1 MKIITLTTDMG
12 NNDGGAAVLK
22 GTALT
27 LDPSVQLI
35 DISHTIRPFDFQQA
49 AFILRSTYSAFP
61 KGTIHLMGVLA
72 EPTVNGPQPELPSIM
87 EYDGHFFV
95 GNNNGFFSLIC
106 GTETP
111 TGFYTIDDVL
121 SNPKAMV
128 FSLKNLYLPICV
140 RLANGEKVEN
150 LASKDHEMKRVF
162 QKLPTLSSNVI
173 IGEIVHI
180 DYFGNLISNID
191 KETFFRFGNHP
202 FKISLSYNLEFDEIS
217 TTYNDVPPG
226 EKVVFFNENEV
237 LEFAINRGASQ
248 TTGGAD
254 SLMNISLGHKIR
266 VEIYPPGSKD
276 SLF

>member
-1 MKIITLTTDMG
+1 MG
-12 NNDGGAAVLK
+12 NNDGGTAVLK
-22 GTALT
+22 GTALGI
-27 LDPSVQLI
+27 DPTIQLI
-35 DISHTIRPFDFQQA
+35 DITHTIRPFDIQQA
-49 AFILRSTYSAFP
+49 AFILRSTYASFP

-72 EPTVNGPQPELPSIM
+72 EPTVNGPSPEFPSIM
-87 EYDGHFFV
+87 EFDGHFFI

-106 GTETP
+106 GTQSP
-111 TGFYTIDDVL
+111 TAFLTIDDVL

-128 FSLKNLYLPICV
+128 FSLKNLYLPICIK
-140 RLANGEKVEN
+140 LAQGEDLHK
-150 LASKDHEMKRVF
+150 LASENQEIKKVI

-173 IGEIVHI
+173 IGEIVYI

-191 KETFFRFGNHP
+191 KETFYRFGNHP
-202 FKISLSYNLEFDEIS
+202 YKISLSYNLEFDELS

-237 LEFAINRGASQ
+237 LEFAINLGATS

-254 SLMNISLGHKIR
+254 SLLNISLGHKIR
-266 VEIYPPGSKD
+266 VEMYPPGSKD